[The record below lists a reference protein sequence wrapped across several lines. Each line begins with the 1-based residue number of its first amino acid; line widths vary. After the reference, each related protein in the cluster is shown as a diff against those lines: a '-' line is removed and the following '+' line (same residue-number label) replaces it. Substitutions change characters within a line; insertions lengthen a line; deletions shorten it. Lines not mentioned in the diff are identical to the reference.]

1 MVIVA
6 ASPAHCS
13 TKASRRSAVDAQE
26 LNLVVIRGR
35 VAPGAQIR
43 TLADG
48 STQLQWD
55 MMVGTERV
63 PVSWAS
69 VADHLPGVGNEILVV
84 GRVRRRFFRAGEVT
98 QSRTEVVAER
108 VLAAMDRR
116 RTRKLLDEA
125 MARIGPG

>member
-1 MVIVA
+1 MV
-6 ASPAHCS
+6 
-13 TKASRRSAVDAQE
+13 AQE

-43 TLADG
+43 SLADG

-55 MMVGTERV
+55 MAVGTERV

-69 VADHLPGVGNEILVV
+69 VADHLPGVGDEVLVV

-108 VLAAMDRR
+108 VLAATDRR
-116 RTRKLLDEA
+116 RTRKVLDEA
-125 MARIGPG
+125 VARIGPG